1 MAYHTLYA
9 SIDEQLASKL
19 KKIKLLVCDVDGV
32 FSDGNIYL
40 GNSGEEL
47 KAFNTKDGYGIKAL
61 ISTGIDVAVITG
73 RRSHIV
79 EQRMNSLNVAHLIQG
94 EVQKKSALE
103 RLIAKLGLQQD
114 EIASFGD
121 DIPDTGMFE
130 LSAIKIAVFDAH
142 PLVKK
147 QANWVTTLKGGK
159 GAVREVC
166 DTIMQVNNT
175 LSGIQASST

>member
-9 SIDEQLASKL
+9 SIDEQLANKL

-40 GNSGEEL
+40 GNNGEEL

-61 ISTGIDVAVITG
+61 VNTGIEVAVITG

-79 EQRMNSLNVAHLIQG
+79 EQRMNSLNVAYLIQG
-94 EVQKKSALE
+94 EEQKKAALDA
-103 RLIAKLGLQQD
+103 LITKLKLQQD
-114 EIASFGD
+114 EVASFGD
-121 DIPDTGMFE
+121 DIPDTGMFDI
-130 LSAIKIAVFDAH
+130 SAVKIAVSDAH

-166 DTIMQVNNT
+166 DTIMQINNT